1 MSVIELKVFLCDA
14 IPTLPVG
21 LQGVLGK
28 RKAENQKLL
37 VSFLFMENTQ

>member
-1 MSVIELKVFLCDA
+1 MSVIELKVCDA

-28 RKAENQKLL
+28 RKAGNQKLL